1 MIWSGPST
9 APPWRV
15 LIVEDSAFY
24 RAQLARVISADPSFL
39 VVGQASNGRE
49 AVELAQT
56 LRPALVTMDVDM
68 PLMGGIEAV
77 REIMRIA
84 PTKIV
89 MLSTYTHSGAETTL
103 DALDAGAVDFIPKRA
118 LQHGGDGVSA
128 SALRDRLRAILGEA
142 VPASAALA
150 PRAAVRMP
158 EAPPLQTASSG
169 NSIPDF
175 RDYSLLVIGAS
186 TGGPALL
193 GELMGAFPADF
204 PAAVLIAVHM
214 PEPFIA
220 CFVERLGRRSRLPVV
235 QAVHGAPL
243 QPGTVA
249 LAPGGMQTRVTRA
262 NGKIC
267 LDVQRAL
274 PEEIYKPSIDITLA
288 SVAAQV
294 GKDALAIILTG
305 MGSDGC
311 EGARA
316 LVASGGKVWAQDEAS
331 SAVFGMPAA
340 VIRAGLASDVLS
352 PTELANRFRRSR

>member
-1 MIWSGPST
+1 MTTPGPSI

-24 RAQLARVISADPSFL
+24 RAQLARVIGADPAFL
-39 VVGQASNGRE
+39 VVGQGSNGRE

-77 REIMRIA
+77 REIMRLA

-89 MLSTYTHSGAETTL
+89 MLSAYTHSGAETTL

-118 LQHGGDGVSA
+118 LQYGPDGGSS
-128 SALRDRLRAILGEA
+128 SALRDRLRAILGET
-142 VPASAALA
+142 VPAAAVVT
-150 PRAAVRMP
+150 PRAAVRMSD
-158 EAPPLQTASSG
+158 APPQQTVSST
-169 NSIPDF
+169 NSSPDF

-193 GELMGAFPADF
+193 GELMGAFPPDF

-214 PEPFIA
+214 PAPFIA

-235 QAVHGAPL
+235 EAVHGTPL
-243 QPGTVA
+243 PPGTVA
-249 LAPGGMQTRVTRA
+249 LAPGGMQTRVTRT
-262 NGKIC
+262 NGKIY

-274 PEEIYKPSIDITLA
+274 PEEIYKPSIDITLT
-288 SVAAQV
+288 SVATQM
-294 GKDALAIILTG
+294 GKEALAVILTG

-316 LVASGGKVWAQDEAS
+316 LVSAGGKVWAQDEAS

-352 PTELANRFRRSR
+352 PTDLANRLRRSR

>member
-1 MIWSGPST
+1 MTTPGSSI

-15 LIVEDSAFY
+15 LIVDDSAFY
-24 RAQLARVISADPSFL
+24 RAQLARVIGADPAL
-39 VVGQASNGRE
+39 VVVGEASNGRE
-49 AVELAQT
+49 AVALAHK
-56 LRPALVTMDVDM
+56 LRPAIVTMDVDM

-77 REIMRIA
+77 REIMRVA

-89 MLSTYTHSGAETTL
+89 MLSTYTHAGAETTL
-103 DALDAGAVDFIPKRA
+103 DALDAGAVDVIPKRA
-118 LQHGGDGVSA
+118 LQHGSDGVSA
-128 SALRDRLRAILGEA
+128 SALRDRLRAILGETLS
-142 VPASAALA
+142 ASIAA
-150 PRAAVRMP
+150 PRAGPRMP
-158 EAPPLQTASSG
+158 ETTPQPTAASA
-169 NSIPDF
+169 NSHPEF

-193 GELMGAFPADF
+193 GELMGAFPPDF

-235 QAVHGAPL
+235 EAVHGTPL
-243 QPGTVA
+243 PPGTVA

-262 NGKIC
+262 NGKIY

-288 SVAAQV
+288 SVATHM
-294 GKDALAIILTG
+294 GKEALAVILTG

-316 LVASGGKVWAQDEAS
+316 LVSAGGKVWAQDEAS

-352 PTELANRFRRSR
+352 PTELANRLRRSR